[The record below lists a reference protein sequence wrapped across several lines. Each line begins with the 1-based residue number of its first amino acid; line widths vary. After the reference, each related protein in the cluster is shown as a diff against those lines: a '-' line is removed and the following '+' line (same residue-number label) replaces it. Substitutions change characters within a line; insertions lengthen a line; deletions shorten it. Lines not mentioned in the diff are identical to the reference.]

1 MSAATTTLFKGTGV
15 AIVTPF
21 RSDDSIDFKALTK
34 LINFLIENKVD
45 YIVALGT
52 TGESVTL
59 SSDEKH
65 AVIDAVI
72 EVVNKR
78 VPVVVGIGGNNTR
91 DIINKMKSFDYTDCV
106 DGILS
111 VSPYYN
117 KPSQLGIY
125 EHFKAIA
132 LSSSLPL
139 IIYNVPGRT
148 GSNICADTT
157 VKLANDFKN
166 IVAVKE
172 ASGSMQ
178 QIMDIIN
185 NKPKDFLVISG
196 DDALAFPIICLGGSG
211 VISVVA
217 NAFPKE
223 FSEMVNLALDKKIVQ
238 ARTIQY
244 QLLDIISALFAEG
257 SPSGI
262 KAALE
267 IKKLAKNHLRLP
279 LVPVSQPTYSKLV
292 ELIKVFDENN
302 KS

>member
-1 MSAATTTLFKGTGV
+1 MTALNSKFKGTGV
-15 AIVTPF
+15 ALITPF
-21 RSDDSIDFKALTK
+21 RNDDSIDFKALSK
-34 LINFLIENKVD
+34 LVEYQISNSVD
-45 YIVALGT
+45 YLVVLGT

-59 SSDEKH
+59 TNDEKH

-72 EVVNKR
+72 ETVNKR
-78 VPVVVGIGGNNTR
+78 IPIVVGIGGNNTQE
-91 DIINKMKSFDYTDCV
+91 IINKVKSFDFSNI

-117 KPSQLGIY
+117 KPSQAGIY

-132 LSSSLPL
+132 SSASVPV

-157 VKLANDFKN
+157 LKLAEEFKN

-172 ASGSMQ
+172 ASGNMVQ
-178 QIMDIIN
+178 VMDIIN
-185 NKPKDFLVISG
+185 RKPKDFMVISG
-196 DDALAFPIICLGGSG
+196 DDALAFPIACIGGSG

-223 FSEMVNLALDKKIVQ
+223 FSEMINLALDKKIMQ
-238 ARTIQY
+238 ARTIHY
-244 QLLDIISALFAEG
+244 QLLDIINLLFADG

-262 KAALE
+262 KAVLSM
-267 IKKLAKNHLRLP
+267 KKLANNHLRLP
-279 LVPVSQPTYSKLV
+279 LVPVNKTIYDKLA
-292 ELIKVFDENN
+292 EQLKKIQG
-302 KS
+302 

>member
-1 MSAATTTLFKGTGV
+1 MTALNSKFKGTGV
-15 AIVTPF
+15 ALITPF
-21 RSDDSIDFKALTK
+21 RNDDSIDFKALSK
-34 LINFLIENKVD
+34 LVEYQISNSVD
-45 YIVALGT
+45 YLVVLGT

-59 SSDEKH
+59 TNDEKH

-72 EVVNKR
+72 ETVNKR
-78 VPVVVGIGGNNTR
+78 VPIVVGIGGNNTQE
-91 DIINKMKSFDYTDCV
+91 IINKVKSFDFSNI

-117 KPSQLGIY
+117 KPSQAGIY

-132 LSSSLPL
+132 SSASVPV

-157 VKLANDFKN
+157 LKLAEEFKN

-172 ASGSMQ
+172 ASGNMVQ
-178 QIMDIIN
+178 VMDIIN
-185 NKPKDFLVISG
+185 RKPKDFMVISG
-196 DDALAFPIICLGGSG
+196 DDALAFPIACIGGSG

-223 FSEMVNLALDKKIVQ
+223 FSEMMNLALDKKIMQ
-238 ARTIQY
+238 ARTIHY
-244 QLLDIISALFAEG
+244 QLLDIINLLFADG

-262 KAALE
+262 KAVLSM
-267 IKKLAKNHLRLP
+267 KKLANNHLRLP
-279 LVPVSQPTYSKLV
+279 LVPVNKTVYDKLA
-292 ELIKVFDENN
+292 EQLKKIQG
-302 KS
+302 